1 MPLHRTITLSIGKLN
16 PSNRTSWLQTLKD
29 TTYDPHA
36 TTADSSQSG
45 HPRPESSKNFR
56 GPPFIR
62 TPSGP
67 NQTLR
72 RDPESPTLEPAILT
86 TSPTVAMHSTAT
98 VRGPKAAADH
108 DPDPATINHGLPHS
122 QQRSVFPSCTARTQ
136 SGSHKAP
143 VSSWGI
149 RGREAGAGA

>member
-1 MPLHRTITLSIGKLN
+1 MPLHRTITLYIGKLN
-16 PSNRTSWLQTLKD
+16 PSNRTSWLRTLKD

-36 TTADSSQSG
+36 TTANSSQSG
-45 HPRPESSKNFR
+45 HPTPESSKNFR
-56 GPPFIR
+56 DPPFIP
-62 TPSGP
+62 TPSAP

-72 RDPESPTLEPAILT
+72 QDPESPTLESAVLP
-86 TSPTVAMHSTAT
+86 TSPTVAMHSMAT
-98 VRGPKAAADH
+98 VHGPTAAADH
-108 DPDPATINHGLPHS
+108 DPDPATKNHGLPHS
-122 QQRSVFPSCTARTQ
+122 RQRSVFPLCTARTQ